1 MVGYLQ
7 VQSIFL
13 VEASRPEL
21 NPADEMKLLWE
32 MWDRSGAGGGGLG
45 PSPGDWNVMT
55 LALTITSKRS

>member
-32 MWDRSGAGGGGLG
+32 MWDRSGAGGGA
-45 PSPGDWNVMT
+45 W
-55 LALTITSKRS
+55 ALHPEIGT

>member
-32 MWDRSGAGGGGLG
+32 MWDRSGAGGGLG
-45 PSPGDWNVMT
+45 PFTRRLERDDIGPDHY
-55 LALTITSKRS
+55 